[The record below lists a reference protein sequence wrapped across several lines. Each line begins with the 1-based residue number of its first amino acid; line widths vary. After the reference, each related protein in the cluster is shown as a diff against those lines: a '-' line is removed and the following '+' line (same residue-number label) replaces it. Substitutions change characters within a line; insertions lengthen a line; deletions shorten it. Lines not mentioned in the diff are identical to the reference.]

1 MHALLVYDSV
11 FGNTEKIAGAIGNA
25 LGSGGDVVTVRVGDV
40 RKEQLEGIDLMV
52 VGSPTRAFRPTP
64 AVTKFLKELPGESLH
79 GVKASSFDTRIAP
92 TDIKS
97 GLLRFI
103 IGLAGYAAKPIADRL
118 ARSGAELVAAPEGFF
133 VEDSEG
139 PLKAG
144 ELERAGGW
152 ARAIAG
158 AAP

>member
-1 MHALLVYDSV
+1 MRTLLVYDSV
-11 FGNTEKIAGAIGNA
+11 FGNTEKVAGAIANA
-25 LGSGGDVVTVRVGDV
+25 LGSGRDVAMVRVADV
-40 RKEQLEGIDLMV
+40 RKEQLEGIDLLV

-64 AVTKFLKELPGESLH
+64 AVAKFLKELTEEGLR
-79 GVKASSFDTRIAP
+79 GVKATSFDTRIAP
-92 TDIKS
+92 SAVKS

-103 IGLAGYAAKPIADRL
+103 ISLAGYAAKPIAKRL

-158 AAP
+158 AAR